1 MVFSTHLAPE
11 GPKAI
16 SGSYTTQ
23 AISGSYT
30 TRAQLATRINRKMR
44 RVREEAFERFIILSF
59 FLSYSSN

>member
-16 SGSYTTQ
+16 SGSYTT
-23 AISGSYT
+23 
-30 TRAQLATRINRKMR
+30 RAQLATRISRKMR